1 MRNVK
6 AGGEVHVRLPDEASK
21 RLQVI
26 AEFHNQ
32 PASAMASL
40 LLEVALAGEWHKFT
54 LLQKKLNA
62 MGSSGS
68 ERDA

>member
-6 AGGEVHVRLPDEASK
+6 SGSDVHVRLPDEASK

-32 PASAMASL
+32 PASAMAAL
-40 LLEVALAGEWHKFT
+40 LLEIALAGEWHKFT
-54 LLQKKLNA
+54 LVQQKLNA
-62 MGSSGS
+62 MGTTGIVR
-68 ERDA
+68 E